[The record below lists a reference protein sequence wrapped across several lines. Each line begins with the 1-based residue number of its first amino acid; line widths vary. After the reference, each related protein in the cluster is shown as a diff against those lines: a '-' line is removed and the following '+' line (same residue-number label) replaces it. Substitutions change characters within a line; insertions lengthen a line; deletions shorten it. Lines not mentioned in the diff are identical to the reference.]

1 MMDKRF
7 YQAKG
12 VNSICTVCSR
22 LFACIMCTSQLSY
35 VSLSLSPQ
43 SPLSSGF
50 FLRYPFPCYSFSS
63 IYSTHCPT
71 ALWIIST
78 IIWKSSRNKYTLVQK
93 LKPSKYQQLIHV
105 HNDNTVVGIIHLRI
119 EFSLLKF
126 HSIQIYIFKS
136 TNLFTSTTVT
146 ESSCLPTLAQPSNP
160 FFSFFFFFFFDV
172 LVFGPFLHG
181 KKVFFWIKQTKNIAE
196 CSWCYLSM
204 FANK

>member
-1 MMDKRF
+1 MYRLLKTFCMYYVHITIVERF
-7 YQAKG
+7 
-12 VNSICTVCSR
+12 T
-22 LFACIMCTSQLSY
+22 LSHPP
-35 VSLSLSPQ
+35 SLSSA
-43 SPLSSGF
+43 F

-63 IYSTHCPT
+63 IYSAHCPT

-105 HNDNTVVGIIHLRI
+105 HNDNTVVGIIHLRL

-136 TNLFTSTTVT
+136 TNLFTSTNVT

-160 FFSFFFFFFFDV
+160 LFSSFSYFVFDV
-172 LVFGPFLHG
+172 LVFDIFLHG
-181 KKVFFWIKQTKNIAE
+181 KKAFSE
-196 CSWCYLSM
+196 
-204 FANK
+204 

>member
-22 LFACIMCTSQLSY
+22 LFACIMCTSQLSN
-35 VSLSLSPQ
+35 VSLSLSPS

-93 LKPSKYQQLIHV
+93 LKPSKYQQLIRV
-105 HNDNTVVGIIHLRI
+105 HNDNTVVGIIHLRL

-160 FFSFFFFFFFDV
+160 FFFLSFSSS
-172 LVFGPFLHG
+172 FL
-181 KKVFFWIKQTKNIAE
+181 
-196 CSWCYLSM
+196 M
-204 FANK
+204 F